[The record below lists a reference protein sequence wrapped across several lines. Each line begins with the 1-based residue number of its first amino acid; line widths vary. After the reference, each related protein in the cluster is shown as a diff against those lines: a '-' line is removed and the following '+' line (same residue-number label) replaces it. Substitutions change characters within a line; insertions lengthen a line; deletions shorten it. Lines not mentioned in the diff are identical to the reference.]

1 MLTELLSETTIT
13 EVLQQFRR
21 SAAGAPPQLPSHML
35 VAGLIFH
42 VAQPCGLLSAHIQ
55 QLTGHR
61 LADSS
66 ISERRENL
74 GIAVF
79 QTLLDKAL
87 GPLAEQAIHS
97 GAFYRGLRLVG
108 MDGSTWSVSNTP
120 TVKASA
126 RKTRSRRGKAAFYKV
141 GMTAIYELGTHN
153 PLAARIGTDRESE
166 MALAVPLLDAIQA
179 DWLLIA
185 DRYYGVA
192 KFIFRLLALSSKPSF
207 LIRARNNLKCKVI
220 ERLCDGS
227 NLIEIRDA
235 TTSTRILLREIY
247 ASVRCRTG
255 RWLSVRLWTNLLNP
269 NTHPA
274 AELVRLYGVRWE
286 HETAYKQIKIHLRR
300 TTLLLSH
307 TLTTA
312 AQEVSC
318 LLLAQAIVARMR
330 VTAAGKEHPP
340 LQISFILTLHL
351 CRAFWT
357 MTSAFNDLLPADI
370 APLMFKR
377 VLDLLGQRISPPR
390 RARSCPRALRQPV
403 SKWPRLRRNS
413 SSNGPFLFKLIRKHA

>member
-1 MLTELLSETTIT
+1 MLTEVLSEATIKDI
-13 EVLQQFRR
+13 LQKFRR
-21 SAAGAPPQLPSHML
+21 SAAGAPPQLAGNLL
-35 VAGLIFH
+35 VAGLVFH
-42 VAQPCGLLSAHIQ
+42 VVQPCGLLSAHIQ
-55 QLTGHR
+55 QLTGHS

-66 ISERRENL
+66 ISERRETL

-79 QTLLDKAL
+79 QALLDKAL
-87 GPLAEQAIHS
+87 GPLAEQKTHS
-97 GAFYRGLRLVG
+97 GAFYKGLRLVG

-120 TVKASA
+120 TVKASV

-141 GMTAIYELGTHN
+141 GMTAVYELGTHN
-153 PLAARIGTDRESE
+153 PLAARIGIDRESE
-166 MALAVPLLDAIQA
+166 MALAVPLLDTLQK

-192 KFIFRLLALSSKPSF
+192 RFIFRLLALSSKPSF
-207 LIRARNNLKCKVI
+207 LIRARNNLKCKI
-220 ERLCDGS
+220 IDRLCDGS
-227 NLIEIRDA
+227 SLIEIRDA
-235 TTSTRILLREIY
+235 TTGTRILLREIY
-247 ASVRCRTG
+247 ARVRCRTG
-255 RWLSVRLWTNLLNP
+255 RWVCVRLWTNLLNP
-269 NTHPA
+269 DTHPA
-274 AELVRLYGVRWE
+274 AELLQLYGMRWE

-300 TTLLLSH
+300 TALLLSH
-307 TLTTA
+307 TLTAA
-312 AQEVSC
+312 AQEVCC

-357 MTSAFNDLLPADI
+357 MTSAFNDLLPANI
-370 APLMFKR
+370 APLLFQR
-377 VLDLLGQRISPPR
+377 VLSLLSQRISPPR

-413 SSNGPFLFKLIRKHA
+413 SSNGPFQFKVIRKCA